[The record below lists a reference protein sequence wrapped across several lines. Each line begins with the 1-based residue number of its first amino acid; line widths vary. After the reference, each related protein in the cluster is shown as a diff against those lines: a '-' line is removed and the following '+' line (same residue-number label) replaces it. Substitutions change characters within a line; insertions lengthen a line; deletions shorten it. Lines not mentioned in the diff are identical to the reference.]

1 MIRNLTRSIFTSAI
15 YHYRNGVRVEGAPSG
30 LRGNVDGLWGD
41 VSGLRGNVSG
51 LWGDVSDLWGNVS
64 GLRGDV
70 SDLWGDVDACGLT
83 DEDRAR
89 GVDVAEL
96 ITPKPA
102 TNGGK

>member
-1 MIRNLTRSIFTSAI
+1 MIRNLTRSISPSAI

-30 LRGNVDGLWGD
+30 LRGNV
-41 VSGLRGNVSG
+41 SGLRGDASG

-64 GLRGDV
+64 GLWGDVSGLRGDV
-70 SDLWGDVDACGLT
+70 DTCGLT

-102 TNGGK
+102 TTTTTKGA